1 MTTFKVNDVSASKK
15 RLLQGDLE
23 EIVKHRCGD
32 VKPEA
37 HSQTTRQ
44 PVRELGALTRL
55 IGIDNALVSALHTAW
70 SNHYPLVLTPDV
82 VWLCIA
88 QGLAQHIN
96 ANAEKLRHLFVEHE
110 GKKTLVVQRDDFVK
124 GSSANAW
131 PEVFESFSSQ
141 IRDHTG
147 RKTHDLLTPT
157 FSTTGPVEKA
167 AAQLVLMN
175 CFKQYFKF
183 IVVCVCG
190 IPKITLEGTVEDWK
204 QLRDKTVALAE
215 YDLAWWIDA
224 LQPILDQFVAAA
236 SGRVDRKF
244 WCRIYHQYG
253 GGVYD
258 PGPYVTGWILALFPY
273 ISSGRNEHKRNPYLT
288 LWQNKDP
295 ASHKLPKNEDDF
307 WHEKAEDLVGVTHD
321 GFPPGVVS
329 TPFTWQSVNQTYPMH
344 FFAGFM
350 AVTQDPATLA
360 IRPEIGWAVADD
372 KTLLDS
378 KEKHENSK
386 RKPWSKLDM
395 IKERL
400 GR

>member
-1 MTTFKVNDVSASKK
+1 M
-15 RLLQGDLE
+15 
-23 EIVKHRCGD
+23 
-32 VKPEA
+32 
-37 HSQTTRQ
+37 
-44 PVRELGALTRL
+44 
-55 IGIDNALVSALHTAW
+55 
-70 SNHYPLVLTPDV
+70 
-82 VWLCIA
+82 
-88 QGLAQHIN
+88 
-96 ANAEKLRHLFVEHE
+96 
-110 GKKTLVVQRDDFVK
+110 
-124 GSSANAW
+124 
-131 PEVFESFSSQ
+131 
-141 IRDHTG
+141 
-147 RKTHDLLTPT
+147 
-157 FSTTGPVEKA
+157 
-167 AAQLVLMN
+167 
-175 CFKQYFKF
+175 
-183 IVVCVCG
+183 
-190 IPKITLEGTVEDWK
+190 
-204 QLRDKTVALAE
+204 
-215 YDLAWWIDA
+215 
-224 LQPILDQFVAAA
+224 
-236 SGRVDRKF
+236 
-244 WCRIYHQYG
+244 
-253 GGVYD
+253 YD

-360 IRPEIGWAVADD
+360 IRPEIGWAVVDD